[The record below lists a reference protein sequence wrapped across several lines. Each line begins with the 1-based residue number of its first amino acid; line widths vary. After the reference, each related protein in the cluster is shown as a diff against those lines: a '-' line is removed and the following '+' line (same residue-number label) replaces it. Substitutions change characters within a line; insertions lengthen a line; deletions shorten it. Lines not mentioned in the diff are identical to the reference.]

1 LELGNI
7 AVSCSCAGM
16 VVTMNIGRI
25 VGAIN
30 VTVPY
35 WSFLVCWRE
44 WIEQKCTL

>member
-1 LELGNI
+1 
-7 AVSCSCAGM
+7 VSCSCAGM

-35 WSFLVCWRE
+35 
-44 WIEQKCTL
+44 